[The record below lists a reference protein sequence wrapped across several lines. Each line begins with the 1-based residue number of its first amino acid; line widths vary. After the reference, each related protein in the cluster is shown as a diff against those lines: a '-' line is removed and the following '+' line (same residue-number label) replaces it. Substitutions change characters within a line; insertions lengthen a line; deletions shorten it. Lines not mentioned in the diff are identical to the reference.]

1 MQKEA
6 QLYKRQIIGVD
17 EIKRDRD
24 TRINLLRNEIEELR
38 NKLEKLEKAHAS
50 LSVKYEAAALDN
62 AKMTAE

>member
-1 MQKEA
+1 M
-6 QLYKRQIIGVD
+6 D

-50 LSVKYEAAALDN
+50 LSLQYEAAAIDN
-62 AKMTAE
+62 

>member
-1 MQKEA
+1 
-6 QLYKRQIIGVD
+6 VD

-50 LSVKYEAAALDN
+50 LSVQYEAAAIDN
-62 AKMTAE
+62 